1 MFVDNL
7 NLLRRLAWRNLWRNK
22 RRTFIML
29 AAIGL
34 GAWFM
39 LFTAAFMRG
48 MIEQQ
53 VHDAIFTLTGHVQ
66 IHHKNYR
73 DDPAIEHS
81 LPAPDTK
88 LLDALKDKQI
98 KQWSSRVR
106 LPAVIM
112 SERES
117 RGTTLVGIDP
127 EREKSMSFIGEPIRF
142 GRALESIEDGGIVIG
157 RRMAKQL
164 ETRIGKRIVV
174 MAQDAK
180 GEVADRGFRIVGLFT
195 AELAATEKA
204 YIFTGRQ
211 VTQKMLKMNSRVS
224 EIEIITDS
232 REEKEMHR
240 LTGKIQSAAPGL
252 ETKDWTELQPLVVA
266 TLEFYDAFMYI
277 WYLIVFLAMSF
288 GLINTLLMAV
298 FERTRE
304 LGLFQA
310 LGMRPRYIVGQVMIE
325 SLILIVIGLVVG
337 NLLSWF
343 SVLALA
349 DGLDLSMFAR
359 GMEAFSMP
367 SVMKLAVS
375 TKDVVTANT
384 LVIVLTLVA
393 SLYPAWRAARYVP
406 VEAITR
412 T

>member
-1 MFVDNL
+1 MIADNL
-7 NLLRRLAWRNLWRNK
+7 NLLRRLAWRNLWRHK

-29 AAIGL
+29 AAVGL

-39 LFTAAFMRG
+39 LFTAAFVRG

-53 VHDAIFTLTGHVQ
+53 LHDAIFTLTGHVQ
-66 IHHKNYR
+66 IHHAKYR

-81 LPAPDTK
+81 MGLPEKALTK
-88 LLDALKDKQI
+88 ILDAAPVS
-98 KQWSSRVR
+98 QWSSRVR
-106 LPAVIM
+106 LPAVII

-127 EREKSMSFIGEPIRF
+127 RHETGLSFIGEPVKI
-142 GRALESIEDGGIVIG
+142 GRNLESVDDDGIIIG
-157 RRMAKQL
+157 RRMAERLQ
-164 ETRIGKRIVV
+164 TRIGRRIVI
-174 MAQDAK
+174 MAQDAD

-195 AELAATEKA
+195 AELEATETS
-204 YIFTGRQ
+204 YVFTGRK
-211 VTQKMLKMNSRVS
+211 VTQKMLKMGDRIS
-224 EIEIITDS
+224 EIELITQS
-232 REEKEMHR
+232 RER
-240 LTGKIQSAAPGL
+240 LDGLTNQLRKAAPEL
-252 ETKDWTELQPLVVA
+252 ETKDWKELQPLLVA
-266 TLEFYDAFMYI
+266 TVEFYDAFMII

-288 GLINTLLMAV
+288 GLVNTLLMAV

-310 LGMRPRYIVGQVMIE
+310 LGMRPRFIVGQVMIE
-325 SLILIVIGLVVG
+325 SLILMALGLAVG
-337 NLLSWF
+337 NFLSWL

-349 DGLDLSMFAR
+349 DGLDLSQFAQ
-359 GMEAFSMP
+359 GMAQFSMP
-367 SVMKLAVS
+367 SVMKL
-375 TKDVVTANT
+375 TLTMQDVVTANV
-384 LVIVLTLVA
+384 LVIVLTLFA

>member
-1 MFVDNL
+1 MLVDNL

-22 RRTFIML
+22 RRTYVML
-29 AAIGL
+29 VAIGL
-34 GAWFM
+34 AAWFM

-48 MIEQQ
+48 MMEQQ
-53 VHDAIFTLTGHVQ
+53 LHDAIFTLTGHAQ
-66 IHHKNYR
+66 IHHENYR

-81 LPAPDTK
+81 MSAPDAK
-88 LLDALKDKQI
+88 LQAALNDKQI
-98 KQWSSRVR
+98 TQWSSRVR
-106 LPAVIM
+106 LPAVII

-117 RGTTLVGIDP
+117 RGVTLVGIDP
-127 EREKSMSFIGEPIRF
+127 EREKGMSFIGEPIQL
-142 GRALESIEDGGIVIG
+142 GRNLESIDDAGIIIG
-157 RRMAKQL
+157 RRMAEQL

-174 MAQDAK
+174 MAQDAND
-180 GEVADRGFRIVGLFT
+180 EVADRGFRIVGLFT
-195 AELAATEKA
+195 AEMAATEKA

-211 VTQKMLKMNSRVS
+211 VTQKMLNMGTQVS
-224 EIEIITDS
+224 EIEIVTES
-232 REEKEMHR
+232 REEMDR
-240 LTGKIQSAAPGL
+240 LTNNMRIAAPEL
-252 ETKDWTELQPLVVA
+252 ETKDWTELQPLLVA
-266 TLEFYDAFMYI
+266 TLKFYDAFMII

-310 LGMRPRYIVGQVMIE
+310 LGMRPRFIVGQVMIE
-325 SLILIVIGLVVG
+325 SVILMSLGLVVG

-343 SVLALA
+343 TVLALA
-349 DGLDLSMFAR
+349 DGVDLSAFAK

-367 SVMKLAVS
+367 SVLQLKLSAQ
-375 TKDVVTANT
+375 DLITANVT
-384 LVIVLTLVA
+384 VILLTLLA
-393 SLYPAWRAARYVP
+393 SLYPAWRAARFVP

>member
-1 MFVDNL
+1 MLIDHL
-7 NLLRRLAWRNLWRNK
+7 NLLRRLAWRNLWRHK

-39 LFTAAFMRG
+39 LFTAAFTRG
-48 MIEQQ
+48 MSEQQ
-53 VHDAIFTLTGHVQ
+53 LHDAIFTLTGHIQ
-66 IHHKNYR
+66 IHHVKYR

-81 LPAPDTK
+81 MQNADARLREI
-88 LLDALKDKQI
+88 LDEAQVA
-98 KQWSSRVR
+98 QWSSRVR
-106 LPAVIM
+106 LPSVVI

-127 EREKSMSFIGEPIRF
+127 DREKGLSFIGDPVKI
-142 GRALESIEDGGIVIG
+142 GRNLESIDDDGIIIG
-157 RRMAKQL
+157 RRMAERLQ
-164 ETRIGKRIVV
+164 TQIGRRIVV
-174 MAQDAK
+174 MAQDAN

-195 AELAATEKA
+195 AELEATETS
-204 YIFTGRQ
+204 YVFTGRR
-211 VTQKMLKMNSRVS
+211 VVQKLLNMNDSVS
-224 EIEIITDS
+224 EIELITGS
-232 REEKEMHR
+232 RENLGGLAGR
-240 LTGKIQSAAPGL
+240 LSAAAPDL
-252 ETKDWTELQPLVVA
+252 EVRDWKELQPLLVA
-266 TLEFYDAFMYI
+266 TIEFYDAFMII

-288 GLINTLLMAV
+288 GLVNTLLMAV

-310 LGMRPRYIVGQVMIE
+310 LGMRPRFIVGQVMIE
-325 SLILIVIGLVVG
+325 SVILMALGLAVG
-337 NLLSWF
+337 NLLSWL

-349 DGLDLSMFAR
+349 DGLDLTQFAR
-359 GMEAFSMP
+359 GMAQFSMP
-367 SVMKLAVS
+367 SVLKLAL
-375 TKDVVTANT
+375 TMEDVVTANV